1 MLHAS
6 LSQTPFRCLHWIF
19 VRLFV
24 RRVSICFSFWSYNFR
39 SSMKR
44 RWLTFPRRSRNW
56 YPAITSVKT
65 IDLGISPNPKV
76 MMINYIPGICVLFS
90 LFLTS
95 VLFQLVLSFIFSCN
109 EAFSTFFAT
118 TNIIIHLL
126 NRLPVVYPSNLQ
138 HCLYAPAI
146 L

>member
-1 MLHAS
+1 MSS
-6 LSQTPFRCLHWIF
+6 LNFRLTLTSVLIY
-19 VRLFV
+19 L
-24 RRVSICFSFWSYNFR
+24 SFWSYNFR

-44 RWLTFPRRSRNW
+44 RWLTFPRRSRTW

-65 IDLGISPNPKV
+65 SDLGISPNPKV

-95 VLFQLVLSFIFSCN
+95 ILFQLVLSFIFSCN
-109 EAFSTFFAT
+109 KVFSTFFAT
-118 TNIIIHLL
+118 TNIIIHFLNQLWNLL
-126 NRLPVVYPSNLQ
+126 ICLHVVYPSNLQ
-138 HCLYAPAI
+138 HCCLYAPAI

>member
-1 MLHAS
+1 MSS
-6 LSQTPFRCLHWIF
+6 LNIRSALTS
-19 VRLFV
+19 
-24 RRVSICFSFWSYNFR
+24 VSICFSFWSYNFR

-44 RWLTFPRRSRNW
+44 RRLTFPRRSRNW

-65 IDLGISPNPKV
+65 IDLDISPNPKV

-109 EAFSTFFAT
+109 KVFSTFFAT

-126 NRLPVVYPSNLQ
+126 NQLPVVYPSNLQ